1 VGWGGGRRSELFYL
15 VGRFVREPACLRVLA
30 HARLRV
36 RVQARASARA
46 LVQNTSPKKKRPP
59 CLLYETNGTGGQ
71 RPGGGAERGG
81 RVGLL
86 IMSVFVLLNFFPM
99 TLAIL
104 PGTHT
109 TKTSQRR
116 PKCRHRPGNSAS
128 CYATKALSVDSCRAS
143 PSTSSQRTASAA
155 NHSQSARAR
164 TAGSRDR

>member
-1 VGWGGGRRSELFYL
+1 MRGGRPERFYL
-15 VGRFVREPACLRVLA
+15 VGRFVREPACLRVLSYKTPA
-30 HARLRV
+30 
-36 RVQARASARA
+36 Q
-46 LVQNTSPKKKRPP
+46 KKKRPP

-116 PKCRHRPGNSAS
+116 PKCRHRPGHSAS